1 MGINKF
7 GSFLNEKRKEK
18 MTIRELSKKLDISS
32 SYLCDLEQGRKLPPI
47 QDGTVQLYDDLIVL
61 LNLTTEEIEEMY
73 SCIDEDLAENNR
85 TAPDITSYISQN
97 HSARVAF
104 REIKDLNPDKDDFE
118 AVLKIL
124 REKTKEKRP
133 VFKDSQIDDIAL
145 NLLSSNYPEYLIKP
159 TPVNIEKII
168 EKEGY
173 NLQEVSFVNRKVLGA
188 AIFKDEDFQLIDSLT
203 GEIVVENIP
212 AGSIIYDEYEEKKSE
227 VRFRTTI
234 AHELG
239 HMVLHK
245 DYYNNEKNVMCRRED
260 VESEGPRNLV
270 TRHDWEEHQAN
281 QFASCILIPKPML
294 LDIVFEAVKNY
305 ECPVPSKMKFMSEG
319 EREKLVNWIAEV
331 FNVSKIMAKIRFEKI
346 FFK

>member
-18 MTIRELSKKLDISS
+18 RTIRELSKKLDISS

-118 AVLKIL
+118 AVLKML

-159 TPVNIEKII
+159 TPVNIEKITS
-168 EKEGY
+168 Y
-173 NLQEVSFVNRKVLGA
+173 NPLAPSESLVIFVTIFPLGSEIKYFIGNLFSFSKASFLISKV
-188 AIFKDEDFQLIDSLT
+188 KRIDAVKKKTCCKYLKT
-203 GEIVVENIP
+203 
-212 AGSIIYDEYEEKKSE
+212 IIIK
-227 VRFRTTI
+227 VRAPYI
-234 AHELG
+234 II
-239 HMVLHK
+239 
-245 DYYNNEKNVMCRRED
+245 
-260 VESEGPRNLV
+260 
-270 TRHDWEEHQAN
+270 
-281 QFASCILIPKPML
+281 ILI
-294 LDIVFEAVKNY
+294 I
-305 ECPVPSKMKFMSEG
+305 G
-319 EREKLVNWIAEV
+319 WILGL
-331 FNVSKIMAKIRFEKI
+331 
-346 FFK
+346 